1 MIKVNKIKAQNVFV
15 ALFCLLI
22 LSVSA
27 FAANEKNILLHS
39 TYFGNLENAK
49 KKKFS
54 EIRMIELHVWNP
66 YATYQT
72 KINKIYTPSFEF
84 PLDGVLEVRIKYN
97 GIWKDKKESDPE
109 IEDHITTIYWLN
121 DQVQAISYENRF
133 ISNPLTGKKFVPPA
147 YKITQLY
154 DRISI
159 FKTLE
164 KYR

>member
-1 MIKVNKIKAQNVFV
+1 VIKVNKIKAQNAFV
-15 ALFCLLI
+15 AFFCLLI

-27 FAANEKNILLHS
+27 FAANEKNILL
-39 TYFGNLENAK
+39 L
-49 KKKFS
+49 
-54 EIRMIELHVWNP
+54 RMIELHVWKP

-72 KINKIYTPSFEF
+72 KINKMYTPSFKF

-97 GIWKDKKESDPE
+97 EIWKKKQSDPE
-109 IEDHITTIYWLN
+109 IEDNITKIYWLN

>member
-1 MIKVNKIKAQNVFV
+1 VIEVNKVKAQNVFV
-15 ALFCLLI
+15 ALFYLLI

-54 EIRMIELHVWNP
+54 EVRMIELHVWKP

-72 KINKIYTPSFEF
+72 KISKIFTPSLKF
-84 PLDGVLEVRIKYN
+84 PLDGVLQVSIKYN
-97 GIWKDKKESDPE
+97 EIWKAKKEGDPE

-133 ISNPLTGKKFVPPA
+133 IGNPLTGEKMVSPA

-154 DRISI
+154 DRISV